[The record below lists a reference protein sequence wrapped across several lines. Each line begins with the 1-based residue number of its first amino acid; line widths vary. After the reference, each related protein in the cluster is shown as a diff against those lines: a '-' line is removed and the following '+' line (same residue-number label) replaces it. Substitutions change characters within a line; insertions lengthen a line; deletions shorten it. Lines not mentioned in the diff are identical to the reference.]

1 MKLDRCFAWC
11 VGACWCD
18 TMSRIKDLRDLI
30 CVSRLTIRESDDEAV
45 FSEEEAKCQEL
56 ERNTWTS
63 VQVQKSFSDQSH
75 LTSTPDSGFSA
86 NGQPAWDS
94 QNSDDESAH
103 DLPPQKMYFD
113 KISTSLGKDFVENP
127 ARGNQKKKKTKSRP
141 AQPSISEGPISKTSS
156 LSRLYPSRKA
166 ASSLL
171 KNELLSVSH
180 HRVDTRALGDRCG
193 TPSTDFAEG
202 HFEKLLMF
210 VDGGVVSEWLEQS
223 NRNVA
228 ELTTWC
234 HTEDNFVHFAH
245 FWLSQFSDKEKFE
258 ILRLEYTILLD
269 QLSFAFAAGLNSGEI
284 QHRHLSMFLNAV
296 YREYPAKLM
305 SSQGAHLFLNYLDI
319 LSLSKQLQYREL
331 LSDVRCSTRIQQHV
345 QWILATR
352 SFAVVSVWTAVV
364 NFYKKLNGKTDALRP
379 STPLPD
385 VESESSLYLQR
396 MFASIRSVAV
406 NSVVVISYLY
416 YLISAV
422 NCMLIKFLHFLHCV
436 FEWLC
441 DLRRCGYADVVHY
454 LLRSG
459 KVPPNSCD
467 RQQKSLVFYAVV
479 EKQPKVV
486 RVLLSQVTCSIPSQ
500 W

>member
-1 MKLDRCFAWC
+1 
-11 VGACWCD
+11 
-18 TMSRIKDLRDLI
+18 MSRIKDLRDLI

-436 FEWLC
+436 FE
-441 DLRRCGYADVVHY
+441 
-454 LLRSG
+454 
-459 KVPPNSCD
+459 
-467 RQQKSLVFYAVV
+467 
-479 EKQPKVV
+479 
-486 RVLLSQVTCSIPSQ
+486 
-500 W
+500 